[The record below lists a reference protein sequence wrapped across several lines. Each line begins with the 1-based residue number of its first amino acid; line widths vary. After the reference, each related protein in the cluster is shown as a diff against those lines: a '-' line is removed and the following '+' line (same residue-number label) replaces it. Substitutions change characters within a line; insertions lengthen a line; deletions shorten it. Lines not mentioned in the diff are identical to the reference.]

1 MFAAQPCGD
10 TAAAL
15 EDAEMNFPKSI
26 DVNRDMHRRAKEA
39 CRQHAATVFEPIA
52 RPIFKRA
59 AGLVA
64 DRMQEL
70 EAEERLILE
79 RHAVTFEPS
88 PLLKALEAL
97 HAQLSRAAAGIVN
110 SPRTTLRGHLAILFR

>member
-1 MFAAQPCGD
+1 
-10 TAAAL
+10 
-15 EDAEMNFPKSI
+15 
-26 DVNRDMHRRAKEA
+26 
-39 CRQHAATVFEPIA
+39 
-52 RPIFKRA
+52 
-59 AGLVA
+59 
-64 DRMQEL
+64 MQEL